1 MKKIISMVLITAMAL
16 SAAAALVSCGGGS
29 KKADFSD
36 SKYVGTWKM
45 ASMEFQEETGEID
58 EDWTLEL
65 KADGTGIS
73 KTNEETDD
81 FTWEPTDNGFKTKGG
96 VTLDFTDDGDRI
108 VGNLFGVKLVF
119 ERVE

>member
-1 MKKIISMVLITAMAL
+1 MNKIISMGLISAAAL
-16 SAAAALVSCGGGS
+16 SAAALVAFRGGS
-29 KKADFSD
+29 KKADYSD
-36 SKYVGTWKM
+36 SKYVGTWKV
-45 ASMEFQEETGEID
+45 ASMGFMEASEDID

-73 KTNEETDD
+73 ITKEETDD

-96 VTLDFTDDGDRI
+96 VKLDFTDDGDRI

-119 ERVE
+119 ERQE

>member
-1 MKKIISMVLITAMAL
+1 MKKIISLGLITAMVL
-16 SAAAALVSCGGGS
+16 SAAALVSCSGGS
-29 KKADFSD
+29 KKADCSD
-36 SKYVGTWKM
+36 SKYVGTWKV
-45 ASMEFQEETGEID
+45 ASMELQEASEDFD

-73 KTNEETDD
+73 KTKEETDD

-96 VTLDFTDDGDRI
+96 VTLDFTEDGDRI

-119 ERVE
+119 DRVK